1 MKLITDT
8 EWAALEAWRAEQR
21 KGDGAARRKAYAYAD
36 ATMRRADDC
45 ESLSGALMDVYDAEG
60 DVSQV
65 GAASVVITSLRVT
78 IKLAQV
84 LLSGVDAVDAMEYMF
99 EVPKPLRADPRA
111 YAIAALRV
119 VATFQRARAVQHL
132 SHEDVILT
140 ELEGLA

>member
-1 MKLITDT
+1 MRLITDT
-8 EWAALEAWRAEQR
+8 EWAALEAWRAEKR
-21 KGDGAARRKAYAYAD
+21 KGDGAARRKAYAD

-45 ESLSGALMDVYDAEG
+45 ESLAGAIMDVYDAEG

-65 GAASVVITSLRVT
+65 GAASVVITSRRVT

-111 YAIAALRV
+111 YAIAALRA

>member
-1 MKLITDT
+1 MKLITDA
-8 EWAALEAWRAEQR
+8 EWAALEAWRAEKR
-21 KGDGAARRKAYAYAD
+21 KGDGAARRKAYAD

-45 ESLSGALMDVYDAEG
+45 ESLAGAIMDADG

-65 GAASVVITSLRVT
+65 GTASVVVASMRVT

-84 LLSGVDAVDAMEYMF
+84 LLSGVDVVDAMEYMF

-111 YAIAALRV
+111 YAVAALRA

-132 SHEDVILT
+132 SHEDMILA
-140 ELEGLA
+140 ELEAVRCTP

>member
-1 MKLITDT
+1 MKLITDA
-8 EWAALEAWRAEQR
+8 EWAALDAWRAEKR
-21 KGDGAARRKAYAYAD
+21 KGDGAARRKAYAD

-45 ESLSGALMDVYDAEG
+45 EALAGAIMDAC

-65 GAASVVITSLRVT
+65 GTASVVIMSQRVT

-99 EVPKPLRADPRA
+99 EVPNPLRADPRA
-111 YAIAALRV
+111 YAIAALRS

-132 SHEDVILT
+132 SHEDVILA

>member
-8 EWAALEAWRAEQR
+8 EWAALEAWRAEKC
-21 KGDGAARRKAYAYAD
+21 KGDGAARRKAYAD

-45 ESLSGALMDVYDAEG
+45 ESLAGAIMNDPGTACF
-60 DVSQV
+60 
-65 GAASVVITSLRVT
+65 GAASVTTTSQLVT
-78 IKLAQV
+78 VKLAQV
-84 LLSGVDAVDAMEYMF
+84 LLSGVDGVDAMTYPF
-99 EVPKPLRADPRA
+99 PVPKPLRADPRA
-111 YAIAALRV
+111 YAIAALRA

>member
-1 MKLITDT
+1 MKLITDA

-21 KGDGAARRKAYAYAD
+21 KGDGAARRKAYAD

-45 ESLSGALMDVYDAEG
+45 ESLAGAIMDADG

-65 GAASVVITSLRVT
+65 GTASVVVASMRVT

-84 LLSGVDAVDAMEYMF
+84 LLSGVDVVDAMEYMF

-111 YAIAALRV
+111 YAIAALWA
-119 VATFQRARAVQHL
+119 VAKFQRARAGQHL
-132 SHEDVILT
+132 SHEDVILA
-140 ELEGLA
+140 ELEGLV

>member
-1 MKLITDT
+1 MRLITDA
-8 EWAALEAWRAEQR
+8 EWAALEAWRAEKR
-21 KGDGAARRKAYAYAD
+21 KGDGAARRKAYAD

-45 ESLSGALMDVYDAEG
+45 ESLAGAIMDCE
-60 DVSQV
+60 SQV
-65 GAASVVITSLRVT
+65 GAASVVITSQLVT
-78 IKLAQV
+78 VKLARV

-99 EVPKPLRADPRA
+99 PVPKPLRADPRA
-111 YAIAALRV
+111 YAIAALRA